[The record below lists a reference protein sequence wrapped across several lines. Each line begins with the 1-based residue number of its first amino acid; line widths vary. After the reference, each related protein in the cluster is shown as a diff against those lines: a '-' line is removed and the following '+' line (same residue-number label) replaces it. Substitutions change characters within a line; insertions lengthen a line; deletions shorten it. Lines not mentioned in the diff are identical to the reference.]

1 MLQIKVT
8 DVPTSLVA
16 RLHSKS
22 SGRYSSKLYDIEF
35 GAHMG
40 ASSLYHMHVMRE

>member
-1 MLQIKVT
+1 MLRIKVNN
-8 DVPTSLVA
+8 VPTSLVA

-22 SGRYSSKLYDIEF
+22 FGRYSAETYDIEF